1 MPPVTRLGDTGT
13 GHECFPPRSST
24 SGSPNDFVNGIPA
37 HREEDSWATHT
48 CTHPEVPHGTHGGS
62 LASGSS
68 TVYANGKQLGR
79 IGDPVSCGSNVAT
92 GSKNVFAGG

>member
-1 MPPVTRLGDTGT
+1 MPAVTRQGDSCS

-24 SGSPNDFVNGIPA
+24 GGSSNVFVNGQSA
-37 HREEDSWATHT
+37 HRKGDGWSEHT

-68 TVYANGKQLGR
+68 TVYVNGKQLGR
-79 IGDPVSCGSNVAT
+79 IGDPVSCGSSVAT
-92 GSKNVFAGG
+92 GSGNVFAGG